1 MRDMVLDKKTNKYY
15 DIYLSQQEKR
25 DRKKRVFGIMKRQQE
40 EFELEQARL
49 KHNGICPHC
58 HCYRPDSG
66 ICDCE
71 L

>member
-15 DIYLSQQEKR
+15 DLYISKQELGE
-25 DRKKRVFGIMKRQQE
+25 RKKRMFVVMKKQQE
-40 EFELEQARL
+40 EFELEHLRL
-49 KHNGICPHC
+49 KRNGICPYC